1 MKLFNTLLYM
11 LGCSA
16 MAFAQDSADTDIL
29 VKEKN
34 AEKLGSDLVISMKV
48 DISNLKIS
56 GGQSLVCTPLVE
68 SGDSVRALPP
78 MIINGRSRHIL
89 YQRLERDASA
99 TGEVAVRRHNDTE
112 QTIDYMVRTPYADW
126 MEKADVSMVMDD
138 CGCGWEELSE
148 NKSNLFSMDFSE
160 PVVINPVLAYIVPEP
175 EEVKAR
181 HLDGSAFLDFPV
193 NKTEIYP
200 EYRKNPQE
208 LRKIHETIEVVRNDK
223 YASITGITVKGYASP
238 EGTYKNNTYLAEHR
252 AKSLVDYVKKTY
264 GLNDVN
270 FSIDFEP
277 EDWEGLEKAVE
288 NGSLQDKDEILA
300 IIRAD
305 EPADWDAREWKIK
318 TLNGGVSYKILLQDV
333 YPGLRHSDYRVNYT
347 IRSFTVDEAKEIIYT
362 DPSKLSLSEMFA
374 VAQQYDEGSEQFGEV
389 FEIAVR
395 MYPND
400 PVSNLNAAVNAV
412 NTRQLDKAKS
422 YLAKAADCPEKQLA
436 EASILML
443 EDKLAEAE
451 TILNK
456 LIDYPSLA
464 EKVQENLNQINAKR
478 K

>member
-1 MKLFNTLLYM
+1 MRLSYTLLYM

-16 MAFAQDSADTDIL
+16 MAFAQDGAGTDIL

-68 SGDSVRALPP
+68 SGDSVRALPS
-78 MIINGRSRHIL
+78 MVINGRSRHIL
-89 YQRLERDASA
+89 YQRLDRDASA
-99 TGEVAVRRHNDTE
+99 TGEVAVRRRNNTE

-138 CGCGWEELSE
+138 CGCGWKELSE
-148 NKSNLFSMDFSE
+148 NKNNLFTMDFSE
-160 PVVINPVLAYIVPEP
+160 PVVIDPVLAYIVPDQEAI
-175 EEVKAR
+175 KAR

-208 LRKIHETIEVVRNDK
+208 LNRIRETIEVVRGDK
-223 YASITGITVKGYASP
+223 YASITGISIKGYASP
-238 EGTYKNNTYLAEHR
+238 EGTYKNNAYLAEHR
-252 AKSLVDYVKKTY
+252 AKSLADYVKKTY
-264 GLNDVN
+264 GLSDVS

-277 EDWEGLEKAVE
+277 EDWAGLEKAVE
-288 NGSLQDKDEILA
+288 NGNLQDKDEILA

-305 EPADWDAREWKIK
+305 EPADWDAREWKLK
-318 TLNGGVSYKILLQDV
+318 ALNGGASYKVLLQEV
-333 YPGLRHSDYRVNYT
+333 YPGLRHSDYRVDYT

-374 VAQQYDEGSEQFGEV
+374 VAQQYDEDSEQFGEV

-412 NTRQLDKAKS
+412 NTRQLDKAKR
-422 YLAKAADCPEKQLA
+422 YLAKAADCPQKQLVRA
-436 EASILML
+436 AILML
-443 EDKLAEAE
+443 EGKMDEAKNILDSIRDKNEVKSQVE
-451 TILNK
+451 
-456 LIDYPSLA
+456 
-464 EKVQENLNQINAKR
+464 VNLEMVGASK
-478 K
+478 